1 MESMLGR
8 PRKSAPDVGVT
19 AEKDLTKDEYQEEL
33 SALKSENLNY
43 LAEVAKHDLYVMC
56 RGVLG
61 QVDVNPLTHKAF
73 CQFVQDDEPEKK
85 RRMGLM
91 PRMHLKTSI
100 GTVGNNIRRAVKMP
114 DTFQGLIVGETE
126 TKAVNM
132 LREIKNHWQLN
143 ET

>member
-1 MESMLGR
+1 MAGAVQPETR
-8 PRKSAPDVGVT
+8 
-19 AEKDLTKDEYQEEL
+19 EEFQEEMKGL
-33 SALKSENLNY
+33 PSQDLEY

-73 CQFVQDDEPEKK
+73 CKFVQDDNPEKK

-114 DTFQGLIVGETE
+114 EQYQGLIVGETE
-126 TKAVNM
+126 GKAV
-132 LREIKNHWQLN
+132 
-143 ET
+143 